1 MDTEVKNINED
12 DYDWTEQFAPRPA
25 KATSRSAHLY
35 DILSSLGGSATLA
48 GIWKIVPAS
57 DLQPK
62 PKNKQQLRYWL
73 SQSGTSKGYIVKT
86 KKDQYRLATSE
97 EHRTV
102 VEKNRESARRFVAKK
117 KRQVART
124 AAKAATTSLVLEQP
138 VVKQPVVK
146 QPVVEQ
152 PVVKQSV
159 VEPPNTSSQFAQQ
172 YLGALLGTTCA
183 IVLFYMVLKVS
194 V

>member
-1 MDTEVKNINED
+1 MDTKIKNMFEVETTENR
-12 DYDWTEQFAPRPA
+12 TEQLAPRPA

-48 GIWKIVPAS
+48 GMWKIVPAS

-73 SQSGTSKGYIVKT
+73 SQSGTSKGYIVRP

-102 VEKNRESARRFVAKK
+102 VEKNRESARRFIAKK
-117 KRQVART
+117 KRQEARA
-124 AAKAATTSLVLEQP
+124 AAKAATPAPS
-138 VVKQPVVK
+138 PVVK

-152 PVVKQSV
+152 SVVKQSV
-159 VEPPNTSSQFAQQ
+159 VEQPNTSSQFARE
-172 YLGALLGTTCA
+172 YLGALLGTSCA
-183 IVLFYMVLKVS
+183 IVLFYVILKLTV
-194 V
+194 